1 MTACVEGECALP
13 GESRDCATRSTIN
26 LAMDT
31 NLCIGKDETFTRTT
45 HIEDNGR
52 SGIAAQEEGDGRSG
66 ITTQEEGDG
75 RSGITTQEEDDG
87 RYGDNINIT
96 EHVKGTNYC
105 QCMRT
110 WIASACERLH
120 IPYFCVTKR
129 MCLYPHK
136 KKACALTVECT
147 QQQGM
152 PK

>member
-1 MTACVEGECALP
+1 MTARVGGECGVP
-13 GESRDCATRSTIN
+13 GEGGDYATRSTIN

-31 NLCIGKDETFTRTT
+31 NLCISKNETFTRTT

-52 SGIAAQEEGDGRSG
+52 SVIA
-66 ITTQEEGDG
+66 TQEEGDG
-75 RSGITTQEEDDG
+75 RSS
-87 RYGDNINIT
+87 DNIDIA

-105 QCMRT
+105 QCIHI

-120 IPYFCVTKR
+120 IPYFRVTKR

-136 KKACALTVECT
+136 KTTCTLTVECT
-147 QQQGM
+147 QQRGV